1 MHASGLWIT
10 ERCLF
15 EAVVHIVFRALSS
28 CCNCA
33 DPMRRDVVLKT
44 VARGNIT
51 MQGPMML
58 KQGYVGAIPRLAV
71 FIPGGWNMSHF
82 G

>member
-1 MHASGLWIT
+1 
-10 ERCLF
+10 
-15 EAVVHIVFRALSS
+15 
-28 CCNCA
+28 
-33 DPMRRDVVLKT
+33 MRRDVVLKT